1 MDGYNGWCLAGFSE
15 GLFAMIQR
23 IRAIY
28 RDGAFRPEKPCEFRE
43 NAEVELLVEETTVC
57 APSVSDRSERLRILR
72 RITERMPSNPLPS
85 AALHFSRDELLE
97 RR

>member
-1 MDGYNGWCLAGFSE
+1 LVRVGSIE
-15 GLFAMIQR
+15 GLSAMIQR

-28 RDGAFRPEKPCEFRE
+28 RDGAFRPENPCDFPE
-43 NAEVELLVEETTVC
+43 NAEVELLVQETTVR

-72 RITERMPSNPLPS
+72 RITERMQSNPLPS
-85 AALHFSRDELLE
+85 AAPHFSRDQLHE

>member
-1 MDGYNGWCLAGFSE
+1 MDGYNGWCPAGFSE

-28 RDGAFRPEKPCEFRE
+28 RDGAFRPQKPCDFPE
-43 NAEVELLVEETTVC
+43 NAEVELLVQETTVC

-72 RITERMPSNPLPS
+72 RITERMQSNPLPS
-85 AALHFSRDELLE
+85 GAPHFSRDELLE